1 MRLAESLVA
10 VTGTYVLEK
19 PTFERFAETSLILFD
34 LIARIKGEKTP
45 ARPRLGWRKSRITV
59 GEPISVT
66 QRWST
71 YQTSRQ
77 AARVAVN
84 DLTQDL
90 QVALEKM
97 IS

>member
-1 MRLAESLVA
+1 MRLAESFVA
-10 VTGTYVLEK
+10 VTGTYVQQK
-19 PTFERFAETSLILFD
+19 PSFERFAETSLILFD
-34 LIARIKGEKTP
+34 LIARIKGEKNP
-45 ARPRLGWRKSRITV
+45 ARPRLGWRKSRLTV

-66 QRWST
+66 QRWSS
-71 YQTSRQ
+71 YQASRQ